1 MEWFSQNQQQSRL
14 GQILVKKKLI
24 SDEQLKNAIAR
35 QASTGE
41 RLGDILTEWN
51 VVTNQHILAALR
63 AQRNLRLAASLVT
76 ALMAPLQAYAATP
89 EPVTQSTQQ
98 DTAEKPKKTM
108 TAMTDADMD
117 GISAQGLNNELL
129 EVITK
134 DHTGKGD
141 GVEVLGKMAKLMNP
155 LLAFLEADTSMKDVV
170 YDPATAAAVVNP
182 DGSITLSLPSSIGEI
197 SFKNIRPV
205 AAGSI
210 GGPSMGSITL
220 RDIQFNNTK
229 ITLTHRP

>member
-1 MEWFSQNQQQSRL
+1 MGWFSQNQQQSRL

-24 SDEQLKNAIAR
+24 SDEQLKKAIAR

-51 VVTNQHILAALR
+51 VVTNQHIQAALR

-76 ALMAPLQAYAATP
+76 AMMAPLQAYAAAPLPT
-89 EPVTQSTQQ
+89 TQSTQT

-108 TAMTDADMD
+108 TAMSDADMD
-117 GISAQGLNNELL
+117 IVSAQGLNNELL
-129 EVITK
+129 EIISK
-134 DHTGKGD
+134 DHTEKGG

-170 YDPATAAAVVNP
+170 YDPDKAAAVLNP

-229 ITLTHRP
+229 ITISHHP